1 MNKYIEK
8 YIKFFKHENYNI
20 YLIIKI
26 NILFLLFFMSYDSMT
41 VTIPLYINNLKVGV
55 SYYGTIMAITLIIR
69 GLIAIPISHLEIS
82 NKFKILNF
90 VMLINLLTLII
101 LMLVENFILT
111 FLGFIVFLSSVS
123 VLNVIVNPIL
133 ASISPKDNY
142 GISFGI
148 RDIFLFSGSAIGLF
162 ITGIIK
168 KLSDYQNIFLFNL
181 ILLIFIIILIFIIK
195 RDFENLN
202 FYKEKS
208 KSLNE
213 NNSSKQN
220 LNIKEKL
227 KKNLSFIKN
236 DKNFIY
242 YCIVCSLLTI
252 ATTGLTYIPLI
263 AKEYNISEQNIYNAM
278 STSLIISALLSILGG
293 KIIDKNNKKKVYL
306 LYIFMLFISYICFG
320 LNNKGLFL
328 LGMFIYSLTVAL
340 DNISQVYFFSIF
352 ENNIADKYFGIISSL
367 TLIIGSIS
375 RQISGYIWD
384 INFNYIIQ
392 ISTLLMFITL
402 IISYFKLNEINEEPK
417 LKRK

>member
-8 YIKFFKHENYNI
+8 YIQFFKHENYNI
-20 YLIIKI
+20 SLIIKI

-41 VTIPLYINNLKVGV
+41 VTIPLYITNLKVGV

-168 KLSDYQNIFLFNL
+168 KFSDYQNIFLFNL

-213 NNSSKQN
+213 SNSSKQN

-263 AKEYNISEQNIYNAM
+263 AKEYNISEQNIYNTM

-306 LYIFMLFISYICFG
+306 LYIFMLFVSYICLG
-320 LNNKGLFL
+320 LNNKALFL

-340 DNISQVYFFSIF
+340 DNISQVYFFQYLKTMLLI
-352 ENNIADKYFGIISSL
+352 NILVS
-367 TLIIGSIS
+367 
-375 RQISGYIWD
+375 
-384 INFNYIIQ
+384 
-392 ISTLLMFITL
+392 
-402 IISYFKLNEINEEPK
+402 
-417 LKRK
+417 

>member
-1 MNKYIEK
+1 
-8 YIKFFKHENYNI
+8 
-20 YLIIKI
+20 
-26 NILFLLFFMSYDSMT
+26 
-41 VTIPLYINNLKVGV
+41 
-55 SYYGTIMAITLIIR
+55 
-69 GLIAIPISHLEIS
+69 
-82 NKFKILNF
+82 
-90 VMLINLLTLII
+90 
-101 LMLVENFILT
+101 
-111 FLGFIVFLSSVS
+111 
-123 VLNVIVNPIL
+123 
-133 ASISPKDNY
+133 
-142 GISFGI
+142 
-148 RDIFLFSGSAIGLF
+148 
-162 ITGIIK
+162 
-168 KLSDYQNIFLFNL
+168 
-181 ILLIFIIILIFIIK
+181 FIIILIFIIK

-263 AKEYNISEQNIYNAM
+263 AKEYNISEQNIYNTM

-306 LYIFMLFISYICFG
+306 LYIFMLFVSYICLG

-352 ENNIADKYFGIISSL
+352 ENNVADKYFGIISSL

-402 IISYFKLNEINEEPK
+402 IISYFKLNEIKENG
-417 LKRK
+417 

>member
-1 MNKYIEK
+1 
-8 YIKFFKHENYNI
+8 
-20 YLIIKI
+20 
-26 NILFLLFFMSYDSMT
+26 
-41 VTIPLYINNLKVGV
+41 
-55 SYYGTIMAITLIIR
+55 
-69 GLIAIPISHLEIS
+69 
-82 NKFKILNF
+82 
-90 VMLINLLTLII
+90 
-101 LMLVENFILT
+101 
-111 FLGFIVFLSSVS
+111 
-123 VLNVIVNPIL
+123 
-133 ASISPKDNY
+133 
-142 GISFGI
+142 
-148 RDIFLFSGSAIGLF
+148 
-162 ITGIIK
+162 
-168 KLSDYQNIFLFNL
+168 
-181 ILLIFIIILIFIIK
+181 IK

-263 AKEYNISEQNIYNAM
+263 AKEYNISEQNIYNTM

-306 LYIFMLFISYICFG
+306 LYIFMLFVSYICLG

-352 ENNIADKYFGIISSL
+352 ENNVADKYFGIISSL

-402 IISYFKLNEINEEPK
+402 IISYFKLNEIKENG
-417 LKRK
+417 

>member
-1 MNKYIEK
+1 M
-8 YIKFFKHENYNI
+8 
-20 YLIIKI
+20 
-26 NILFLLFFMSYDSMT
+26 
-41 VTIPLYINNLKVGV
+41 
-55 SYYGTIMAITLIIR
+55 
-69 GLIAIPISHLEIS
+69 
-82 NKFKILNF
+82 
-90 VMLINLLTLII
+90 
-101 LMLVENFILT
+101 
-111 FLGFIVFLSSVS
+111 
-123 VLNVIVNPIL
+123 
-133 ASISPKDNY
+133 
-142 GISFGI
+142 
-148 RDIFLFSGSAIGLF
+148 
-162 ITGIIK
+162 
-168 KLSDYQNIFLFNL
+168 
-181 ILLIFIIILIFIIK
+181 
-195 RDFENLN
+195 
-202 FYKEKS
+202 
-208 KSLNE
+208 NE